1 MPGLIKNQAGVI
13 RFANVGMRYG
23 MGPEVLRDVSFTL
36 NAGDFRYLVGP
47 SGAGKTSLLR
57 LMYLA
62 QRPTRGTIS
71 MFGIDISQVG
81 RDTLTA
87 LRRRVGVVFQD
98 FRLLDHLTA
107 LENVALPLRVAGID
121 ENVVRLHVSELLT
134 WVGLADQLHA
144 KPSTL
149 SGGQKQRV
157 AIARAVITR
166 PQLLL
171 ADEPTG
177 NLDDALGSRLLHLFE
192 EMNRIGTTVVIATHN
207 EKLLARAPH
216 PVLRLLGGELEVM
229 DIEKSSA
236 SRAISKMGG

>member
-1 MPGLIKNQAGVI
+1 MI
-13 RFANVGMRYG
+13 RFENVGMRYG
-23 MGPEVLRDVSFTL
+23 LGPEVLRDVSFDL
-36 NAGDFRYLVGP
+36 QPGDFRYLVGP

-62 QRPTRGTIS
+62 QRPTRGSLS
-71 MFGIDISQVG
+71 MFGSDITHAS

-87 LRRRVGVVFQD
+87 LRRRVGVVFQE
-98 FRLLDHLTA
+98 FRLLDHMTA
-107 LENVALPLRVAGID
+107 LENVALPLRVAGI
-121 ENVVRLHVSELLT
+121 EESVVRLHVSELLT

-177 NLDDALGSRLLHLFE
+177 NLDDVLGSRLLHLFE
-192 EMNRIGTTVVIATHN
+192 EMNRIGTTIVIATHN

-216 PVLRLLGGELEVM
+216 PVLRLVDGELEVM
-229 DIEKSSA
+229 DLEETGA
-236 SRAISKMGG
+236 RRAAGLAGG